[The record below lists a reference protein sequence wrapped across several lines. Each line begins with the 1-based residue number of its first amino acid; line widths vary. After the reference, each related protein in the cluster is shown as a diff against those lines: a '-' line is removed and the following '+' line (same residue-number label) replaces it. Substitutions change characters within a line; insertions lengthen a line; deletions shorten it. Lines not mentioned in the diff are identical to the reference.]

1 MKRQVSNKVNKIFNK
16 IIVVLLIAIGIYY
29 AKDIIQT
36 SFSFNEK
43 TEEENVSNNKELNIY
58 FLDVGQAD
66 SILIQEENKVM
77 LIDAGNNADGDNLV
91 KYLEKLNI
99 KDIDV
104 LVGTHPHEDHIGGLD
119 NVINYANI
127 GKIYLPDVTTTT
139 KTFEDVLFA
148 IKNKDYTITIP
159 KIGEKFSLN
168 NMNFEILYTGTN
180 EKDLNE
186 SSIVIRLDYF
196 NTSYLFMGDAP
207 KSVEKKI
214 INKNIQVDVLKVG
227 HHGSSYSTS
236 SNFLDKVNPKYA
248 IISVGKNNKYNH
260 PKEEII
266 DLLNKKNI
274 MIYRTDLD
282 GTIKLVSDGNNINIE
297 KIKTEI
303 DG

>member
-139 KTFEDVLFA
+139 KTFEDVLLA